1 LPALYIFRF
10 VDGGKILLVGLENA
24 NQPAQEDV
32 AVFDLN
38 VLPGFVGHML
48 AQLHKPLKVIG
59 REI

>member
-1 LPALYIFRF
+1 MS
-10 VDGGKILLVGLENA
+10 KST
-24 NQPAQEDV
+24 AQEDV